1 MKKGYFVTGTDTSV
15 GKTYAMVEL
24 LNYFNERSM
33 KTAALKPIAS
43 GSEKTPN
50 GLQNQ
55 DALQLMGAMSMKF
68 AYEQVNPFAFEL
80 PLAPHLAASP
90 LKLTV
95 SETMR
100 ACRAVLSSDY
110 DVVFIEGAGGWLV
123 PLNDQETFA
132 DLAAAFGLSII
143 LVVGLRLGCLNH
155 ALLTYENIKS
165 RQLPFAGWIVNH
177 LDSTML
183 SQKENIKTLETL
195 FAMPPLGVI
204 PYNGRFQAQ
213 TEF

>member
-15 GKTYAMVEL
+15 GKTYTMVEL
-24 LNYFNERSM
+24 LNYFNEKNMR
-33 KTAALKPIAS
+33 TAALKPIAS
-43 GSEKTPN
+43 GSQKTSN
-50 GLQNQ
+50 GLQNE
-55 DALQLMGAMSMKF
+55 DALKLMQAMSMKF

-90 LKLTV
+90 LKLTA
-95 SETMR
+95 SDTIR
-100 ACRAVLSSDY
+100 ACQPVLSSDY
-110 DVVFIEGAGGWLV
+110 DVVIVEGAGGWLV

-132 DLAAAFGLSII
+132 DLATLFGLPII
-143 LVVGLRLGCLNH
+143 LVIGLRLGCLNH

-165 RQLPFAGWIVNH
+165 RRLPFAGWIVNH

-183 SQKENIKTLETL
+183 SQKENIKTLEIL

-204 PYNGRFQAQ
+204 PYNGRFQTQ